1 MLPRHP
7 MLQGGFISS
16 IYSFYIS
23 PLDQEINSSN
33 NNNNKKKTACSL
45 GQVSHPAASIPPR
58 APSTSQPRG
67 QSTSLSGAVQ
77 EMSTQSSLCSVS
89 CN

>member
-23 PLDQEINSSN
+23 PLDQEINNSN
-33 NNNNKKKTACSL
+33 TKKKKNNSL
-45 GQVSHPAASIPPR
+45 FPGSGLPSSSQHP
-58 APSTSQPRG
+58 
-67 QSTSLSGAVQ
+67 
-77 EMSTQSSLCSVS
+77 TQSSQHIPAQRAEHFTQWSSARDEHTELSVLRQL
-89 CN
+89 

>member
-16 IYSFYIS
+16 VYSFYIS
-23 PLDQEINSSN
+23 PLDQEINNSN
-33 NNNNKKKTACSL
+33 TKKKPAWSL
-45 GQVSHPAASIPPR
+45 GQVCHPAASIPPG

>member
-23 PLDQEINSSN
+23 PLDQEINNSN
-33 NNNNKKKTACSL
+33 TKKKKNPAWSL
-45 GQVSHPAASIPPR
+45 GQVSHPAASIPPG

-77 EMSTQSSLCSVS
+77 EMSTQSSLCCVS

>member
-23 PLDQEINSSN
+23 PLDQEINNSN
-33 NNNNKKKTACSL
+33 TKKKKKTACSL